1 MPIPRLRYGD
11 PSDIPEL
18 HRQLLTPV
26 AESLGLDY
34 DDAHLVPAATPARRV
49 FEFMSIGCGL
59 LGAFAYQ
66 EGWPE
71 NLKGRD
77 VAHLKRVVQASM
89 MTDDGR
95 HAAALA
101 GVNYARI
108 SIEHSRRLVADAG
121 PDEDLVQ
128 LPERA
133 AFALQIA
140 QDTEATFPIPDL
152 DHRLVGV
159 TDAMRIRTG
168 APGDPTAHTASWLM
182 CEIARAT
189 AEMLT
194 IAGRQ
199 EQDRFDGVAYGMV
212 ILTPSGFLAGVKADW
227 AHFARQ
233 FRNVIGPDPV
243 SYGELTEHVAAEYEP
258 RSDY

>member
-1 MPIPRLRYGD
+1 M
-11 PSDIPEL
+11 PEL

-26 AESLGLDY
+26 AETLGLDY
-34 DDAHLVPAATPARRV
+34 DDAHLVPPATPARRI
-49 FEFMSIGCGL
+49 FELMSIGCGL

-71 NLKGRD
+71 NLKARE
-77 VAHLKRVVQASM
+77 VAHLKRIVQASM

-108 SIEHSRRLVADAG
+108 SIEHSRRLFADAG
-121 PDEDLVQ
+121 PDENAVH

-133 AFALQIA
+133 ALALRIA

-152 DHRLVGV
+152 DRRLVGV

-168 APGDPTAHTASWLM
+168 APGDPTAHTAGWLM
-182 CEIARAT
+182 CGIARST

-194 IAGRQ
+194 IAGRR
-199 EQDRFDGVAYGMV
+199 EQDLFDGVTHGMV
-212 ILTPSGFLAGVKADW
+212 IHTPSGFWSGVQADW
-227 AHFARQ
+227 AHFAWQ

-243 SYGELTEHVAAEYEP
+243 SYGELTEHVAAEYEARP
-258 RSDY
+258 DQRS